1 MDASRHDTTGCAIKK
16 RSNDLFFKNRY
27 PYTYNTINPRI
38 IIAPVVIFSS
48 QKQITILNYCKES

>member
-27 PYTYNTINPRI
+27 PYTYNTINPRVI
-38 IIAPVVIFSS
+38 ITPVVIFSS
-48 QKQITILNYCKES
+48 EN

>member
-27 PYTYNTINPRI
+27 PYTYNTINPRVI
-38 IIAPVVIFSS
+38 ITPVVIFSS
-48 QKQITILNYCKES
+48 EK

>member
-27 PYTYNTINPRI
+27 LYQTHINEPRRN
-38 IIAPVVIFSS
+38 
-48 QKQITILNYCKES
+48 KH